1 VSAYLIDTDWVID
14 VLHGNVHAAQTLLDL
29 ATEGLAISL
38 ITYGELFEGVHFS
51 RDRQVALA
59 GLRAFLRGKELL
71 PLTIDIMERFAMV
84 RGELTRPVR
93 QQIGDMDLLIAAT
106 ALHHGLVLLTRNTRD
121 FRLVPNL
128 PLFDSAGGE
137 SP

>member
-1 VSAYLIDTDWVID
+1 MSAYLIDTDWVID
-14 VLHGNVHAAQTLLDL
+14 VVHGNVHAAQTLLDL

-121 FRLVPNL
+121 FRLVPDL
-128 PLFDSAGGE
+128 RRFDE
-137 SP
+137 P